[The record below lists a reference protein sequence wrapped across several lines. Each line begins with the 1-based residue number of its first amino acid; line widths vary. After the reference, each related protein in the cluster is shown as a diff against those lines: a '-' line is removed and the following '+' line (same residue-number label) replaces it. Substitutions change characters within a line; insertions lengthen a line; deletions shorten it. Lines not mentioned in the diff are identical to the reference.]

1 MYPGRGPVLS
11 PALLASSSSPVASVA
26 VLGGAAAAPG
36 ETSGPSEGLGEL
48 AQTCQCGELIITLKA
63 PKKVKLNLIR
73 IQLPINMRIMF
84 TLLFT
89 LLLISHRPTD
99 VE

>member
-26 VLGGAAAAPG
+26 VLCGAAAAPG

-48 AQTCQCGELIITLKA
+48 AQTCQCGELIIT
-63 PKKVKLNLIR
+63 IE
-73 IQLPINMRIMF
+73 
-84 TLLFT
+84 
-89 LLLISHRPTD
+89 SS
-99 VE
+99 